1 MRMSLRTHV
10 QTNTWQDGLKHSDCN
25 TTEGMTRGLAGSIVE
40 TLAYCLAACV
50 HEMWQAH
57 VPMCRGSMA
66 VGAGPGTGGAAAEG
80 LAHGVQKVCF
90 SFTCVCVCVLA
101 STSSALEDPQVSK
114 TRVVR
119 LI

>member
-1 MRMSLRTHV
+1 MYIHIYIYTYMHV
-10 QTNTWQDGLKHSDCN
+10 YGRGNIH
-25 TTEGMTRGLAGSIVE
+25 TRI
-40 TLAYCLAACV
+40 C
-50 HEMWQAH
+50 H